1 MEPKILLVDDE
12 EILRISLQDILT
24 KEGYRVITAEDG
36 QKGWLKFQ
44 NESPFLVLTDIKM
57 PGLDGIGLLQK
68 IKEVSPETIV
78 IMITAFGTISAAV
91 QAMKL
96 GAYDYVTKPFLAED
110 LIYLIKKA
118 LELYNLRL
126 ESVRPQTEWKDRRE
140 FNGIIGRNEKMQKI
154 YQLIENVAKTSVNV
168 LIVGETG
175 TGKELVAEALHHL
188 STRSNNPLVK
198 VSCAGLPETLLENE
212 LFGHEKGAFTDAV
225 LRKIGR
231 F

>member
-44 NESPFLVLTDIKM
+44 NESPFLVLADIKM

-154 YQLIENVAKTSVNV
+154 YQLIENVAKTSVN
-168 LIVGETG
+168 
-175 TGKELVAEALHHL
+175 
-188 STRSNNPLVK
+188 
-198 VSCAGLPETLLENE
+198 
-212 LFGHEKGAFTDAV
+212 
-225 LRKIGR
+225 
-231 F
+231 